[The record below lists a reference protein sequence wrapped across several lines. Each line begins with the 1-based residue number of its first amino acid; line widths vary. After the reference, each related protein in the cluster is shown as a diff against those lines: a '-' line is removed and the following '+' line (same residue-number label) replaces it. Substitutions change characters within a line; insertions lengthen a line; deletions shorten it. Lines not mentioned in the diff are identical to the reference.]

1 MGYRSPAADA
11 ELLRAFVASFAATGE
26 LLEAADQV
34 PPDLRCSETVEPGEF
49 FVSWKPLRRET
60 PASACQELEARLPAP
75 LPPLYRRLIL
85 SYRYLRVE
93 LGELCLLANPPSPGL
108 AGLEQEMFRD
118 ALLSRVMLQHGY
130 IPFGKGAGGD
140 YDPVCFNIARRT
152 ADGDMQV
159 VRLDHE
165 EILCYERIKVRAV
178 LSPTFRQLVEQKAK
192 TS

>member
-1 MGYRSPAADA
+1 MRYRTPAADA
-11 ELLRAFVASFAATGE
+11 ELLRAFVASFAATDE

-34 PPDLRCSETVEPGEF
+34 PPDLRYSETAEPGEF
-49 FVSWKPLRRET
+49 FVSWKPQRRET
-60 PASACQELEARLPAP
+60 PASACRELEARLPAP
-75 LPPLYRRLIL
+75 LPPLYRQLIL

-93 LGELCLLANPPSPGL
+93 LGELCLLANPPSLDL

-118 ALLSRVMLQHGY
+118 ALLSRVLLRNGY
-130 IPFGKGAGGD
+130 IQFGKGAGGD
-140 YDPVCFNIARRT
+140 YDPVCFHIACRT
-152 ADGDMQV
+152 TDGDMQV

-165 EILCYERIKVRAV
+165 EILCHERIKVRAV